1 MGKKTPKLTFE
12 DAVQVWLMRWS
23 GMYQHDIAAHFAE
36 NQARISEILAGKRH
50 LGSEQ
55 AARMVA

>member
-1 MGKKTPKLTFE
+1 MAKRKELTFG

-36 NQARISEILAGKRH
+36 NQGRISEILNGHRH
-50 LGSEQ
+50 PGSEN